1 MPSDAALSLS
11 GLNAFYGDSHILHD
25 VSLEVAPGRILALLG
40 RNGAGKTTC
49 MNALAGLLP
58 TRTGRIVLNGRDISA
73 FSPEAICRA
82 GLALVPQ
89 GRRIFRSLSV
99 EENLAVARCARP
111 PDERVAWTDDDIFGL
126 FPRLKER
133 RRHPAGLMSGGEQQ
147 MLAIGRALVTAP
159 RVLLMDEPTEGLAPQ
174 IVAEVGAIVGRLR
187 AAGLS
192 VILVEQHMAFALKLA
207 DEVVVISTGRVVD
220 KASASAFQAD
230 PARLEEHL
238 GVH

>member
-1 MPSDAALSLS
+1 LRSESVLSLS

-25 VSLEVAPGRILALLG
+25 LSLEVPANGILALLG

-49 MNALAGLLP
+49 MNAVAGLLGS
-58 TRTGRIVLNGRDISA
+58 RSGRIMLEGRDISG

-82 GLALVPQ
+82 GIALVPQ

-99 EENLAVARCARP
+99 EENLAVARRAAP
-111 PDERVAWTDDDIFGL
+111 PPGRVVWSNDDIYSL

-133 RRHPAGLMSGGEQQ
+133 HRHPAGLLSGGEQQ
-147 MLAIGRALVTAP
+147 MLAIGRALMTAP

-174 IVAEVGAIVGRLR
+174 IVAEVGSIVRRLR
-187 AAGLS
+187 EAGLS
-192 VILVEQHMAFALKLA
+192 VVLVEQHMTFALQLA
-207 DEVVVISTGRVVD
+207 DEVVVISTGRVVEQGP
-220 KASASAFQAD
+220 AAGFLTE